1 MENPPLKGVRRFT
14 IFNPKDVT
22 QDGFLRFHAIAQFL
36 EPNSLGL
43 PSLED
48 CLIPI

>member
-1 MENPPLKGVRRFT
+1 MEKPPLKGLRRFT
-14 IFNPKDVT
+14 IFDPEDAT
-22 QDGFLRFHAIAQFL
+22 QDGFLRFRAVAQFL